1 MKNVLIFSAL
11 IVLFSVGC
19 RENSAT
25 STDPTE
31 ILNKYFEYRNAH
43 DIDKTLSLFS
53 DSAVFVMDANNKQA
67 GKANIRKLE
76 NWNAAIYGQL
86 SIPRMRIKGDTVHM
100 SRITEVNQWYLAIG
114 IDSVVYNEGTYAIV
128 KNGLITEFCPAT
140 LERNSGIESTT
151 KLRQFM
157 TWATENRKTD
167 VDNLMPNRQFDFK
180 TENAFRWI
188 ELMREWRVE
197 TGN

>member
-86 SIPRMRIKGDTVHM
+86 SIPRI
-100 SRITEVNQWYLAIG
+100 
-114 IDSVVYNEGTYAIV
+114 
-128 KNGLITEFCPAT
+128 
-140 LERNSGIESTT
+140 
-151 KLRQFM
+151 
-157 TWATENRKTD
+157 
-167 VDNLMPNRQFDFK
+167 
-180 TENAFRWI
+180 
-188 ELMREWRVE
+188 
-197 TGN
+197 TGNKRS